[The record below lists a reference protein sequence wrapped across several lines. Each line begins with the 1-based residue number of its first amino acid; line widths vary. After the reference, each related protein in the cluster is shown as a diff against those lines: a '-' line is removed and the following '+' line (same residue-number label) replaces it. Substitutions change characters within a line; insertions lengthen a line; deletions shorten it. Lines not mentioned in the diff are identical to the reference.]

1 MNARKGMGRRFR
13 RSLLVLGGHWALI
26 GAGALPLVAV
36 EQVHA
41 ETVQVAFDIPAQAL
55 DQAVLTFAEQSGV
68 QVIFDAT
75 RFADLQGAPVQ
86 GRYAADEAL
95 RRLLRGT
102 PVSFRFTSPREVSL
116 VREAS
121 GDVLELGATQVQ
133 GQANAHDW
141 VYESPRSVAVI
152 DREQLDRN
160 PPRHAADMLEQS
172 AGVYTAVS
180 QQDPGLSVNIRGL
193 QDYGRVNMNIDGMRQ
208 NFQQSGHQQRNG
220 TMYIDPELLS
230 AVTIEKGATS
240 GMGGAGVI
248 GGVAEFSTLNARDFI
263 HEGKEFGG
271 RVRATTGLGGYAN
284 GTDFIGSS
292 AFALGNEVGD
302 LLFAASERHL
312 GDYDPGTHGSIGQL
326 RTGSSFNPG
335 VEERIK
341 HSPVAYSGSTMRS
354 RLAKL
359 GLNLPADQRVQLS
372 YLRTQVA
379 YDDAN
384 MMNVERAE
392 LWEKLG
398 SSNVVSQNIALDYS
412 YSPDDLLVDFKA
424 KLYHVDNR
432 NRQTTL
438 ARGSSAGYAIT
449 YQTDT
454 YGLQLE
460 NTSTFLLGE
469 LTTLK
474 ANYGLEYFQ
483 DKVRP
488 DSTQAVAS
496 GSAVGFPVSEG
507 MTPKGDRAMGSLF
520 ANLQLDYDD
529 WLTLDAGLRYDRY
542 HLEGETGFNMTLY
555 RLNTPGNPTYS
566 VPLRYEVDRE
576 EGAFSPTFGIALKP
590 GPDWLQLFA
599 RYGEGWR
606 PPAVTETLIS
616 GRPHGSSAETMYPNP
631 FLKPESSQ
639 SWEVGFNIF
648 KQNLFTDGD
657 ALGLK
662 VAYFDTRIDDFTY
675 MSIGLQRPGVGVAA
689 LGVSAYVNDRTS
701 TRFRGV
707 EYALDYDMGAY
718 YGNLAY
724 THMIGENEYC
734 SNEAWL
740 GGAVSPV
747 YGSGRRPPVTGYVP
761 NATANA
767 MVSCGGHMGSAEHMP
782 MDRGSLTLGTRLL
795 DRRLDLGAR
804 ARYSEGYALDAGDAA
819 AREQVYPAD
828 WKAYTVYDLYGS
840 YKATDNLTLRLA
852 LENVTDRAYLVPLG
866 DVLAFTLG
874 RGRTLQ
880 GTVEYTF

>member
-1 MNARKGMGRRFR
+1 M
-13 RSLLVLGGHWALI
+13 
-26 GAGALPLVAV
+26 
-36 EQVHA
+36 
-41 ETVQVAFDIPAQAL
+41 
-55 DQAVLTFAEQSGV
+55 
-68 QVIFDAT
+68 
-75 RFADLQGAPVQ
+75 
-86 GRYAADEAL
+86 
-95 RRLLRGT
+95 
-102 PVSFRFTSPREVSL
+102 
-116 VREAS
+116 
-121 GDVLELGATQVQ
+121 
-133 GQANAHDW
+133 
-141 VYESPRSVAVI
+141 AVI

-384 MMNVERAE
+384 MMNVENAE

-398 SSNVVSQNIALDYS
+398 SSNVVSQNVALDYS

-474 ANYGLEYFQ
+474 ANYGLGTSRTRSAPTPP
-483 DKVRP
+483 RP
-488 DSTQAVAS
+488 WPAAPPWAS
-496 GSAVGFPVSEG
+496 RC
-507 MTPKGDRAMGSLF
+507 PKA
-520 ANLQLDYDD
+520 
-529 WLTLDAGLRYDRY
+529 
-542 HLEGETGFNMTLY
+542 
-555 RLNTPGNPTYS
+555 
-566 VPLRYEVDRE
+566 
-576 EGAFSPTFGIALKP
+576 
-590 GPDWLQLFA
+590 
-599 RYGEGWR
+599 
-606 PPAVTETLIS
+606 
-616 GRPHGSSAETMYPNP
+616 
-631 FLKPESSQ
+631 
-639 SWEVGFNIF
+639 
-648 KQNLFTDGD
+648 
-657 ALGLK
+657 
-662 VAYFDTRIDDFTY
+662 
-675 MSIGLQRPGVGVAA
+675 
-689 LGVSAYVNDRTS
+689 
-701 TRFRGV
+701 
-707 EYALDYDMGAY
+707 
-718 YGNLAY
+718 
-724 THMIGENEYC
+724 
-734 SNEAWL
+734 
-740 GGAVSPV
+740 
-747 YGSGRRPPVTGYVP
+747 
-761 NATANA
+761 
-767 MVSCGGHMGSAEHMP
+767 
-782 MDRGSLTLGTRLL
+782 
-795 DRRLDLGAR
+795 
-804 ARYSEGYALDAGDAA
+804 
-819 AREQVYPAD
+819 
-828 WKAYTVYDLYGS
+828 
-840 YKATDNLTLRLA
+840 
-852 LENVTDRAYLVPLG
+852 
-866 DVLAFTLG
+866 
-874 RGRTLQ
+874 
-880 GTVEYTF
+880 